1 MVQIGSVAGA
11 LLTFLIAD
19 RVDRLWPTR
28 HLCAL
33 WILGI
38 VIFLANGGRL
48 GQVYAG
54 RFIAGIGIG
63 ETSKSFAQHVCL
75 YVVFSFLH
83 VRTSRLTRPPFS
95 FAQLSSHLFTSQ
107 KSHPNRFAACAPAFL
122 WLGLHRNHAGL
133 FILLGLFSSHR
144 QNLNEL
150 MGHPHDHAYHV
161 RRDHSSSI
169 PFQL

>member
-107 KSHPNRFAACAPAFL
+107 KSHPSRFAACAPAFSL
-122 WLGLHRNHAGL
+122 ARSTSESCWLIYPPGALL
-133 FILLGLFSSHR
+133 FTSTKPQRAHGSSPR
-144 QNLNEL
+144 PCISCSQ
-150 MGHPHDHAYHV
+150 G
-161 RRDHSSSI
+161 S
-169 PFQL
+169 F